1 MSMIVK
7 NIVTPIGNLFKQAQ
21 GAVIVTPST
30 ATSIGTKTVPQQ
42 TAYQQIKTGITGAT
56 SGQSGRVLVTGAKVG
71 AGAGI
76 AGAGLTYA
84 TQAVANPIEQFT
96 QPIDQ
101 LTGLAGAGSLI
112 IVGIIILVLI
122 IILRGKI

>member
-1 MSMIVK
+1 MSMLIK
-7 NIVTPIGNLFKQAQ
+7 NIVTPIGNLYKQMQ

-30 ATSIGTKTVPQQ
+30 ATSIGTKVLPQQ

-76 AGAGLTYA
+76 AGAGIAYA
-84 TQAVANPIEQFT
+84 TQAIANPIEQFT

>member
-1 MSMIVK
+1 MSMIIK
-7 NIVTPIGNLFKQAQ
+7 NIVTPIGNLYKQMQ

-30 ATSIGTKTVPQQ
+30 TSSIGTKTIPQQ

-76 AGAGLTYA
+76 AGAGIAYA

-96 QPIDQ
+96 QPIDA
-101 LTGLAGAGSLI
+101 LTGLAGTGSLI

>member
-1 MSMIVK
+1 MSMIIK
-7 NIVTPIGNLFKQAQ
+7 NIVTPIGNLYKQMQ

-30 ATSIGTKTVPQQ
+30 ATSIGTKTIPQL
-42 TAYQQIKTGITGAT
+42 TPYQQIKTGITGAT

-76 AGAGLTYA
+76 AGAGIAYA
-84 TQAVANPIEQFT
+84 TQAIANPIEQFT